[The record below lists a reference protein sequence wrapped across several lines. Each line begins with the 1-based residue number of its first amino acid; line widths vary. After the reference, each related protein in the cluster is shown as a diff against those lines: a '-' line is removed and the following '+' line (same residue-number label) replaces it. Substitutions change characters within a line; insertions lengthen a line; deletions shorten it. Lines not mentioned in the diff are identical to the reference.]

1 MSDRDSYCCVQTRY
15 ITSKAKQKK
24 KKKMYKPSTRACNK
38 TYIIVT
44 STSARRASCKK
55 YLGLCPGKSGFFF
68 CEQSLSLSFCLRPDV
83 YIYIHI
89 HIGGNRGRLTPQD
102 FLLLNVT
109 TSDSPL
115 RLTMGMDSE
124 GRPKGIH
131 YNKGTFALP
140 CVTREPGCVN
150 RQFDADRAG
159 GWISTK
165 MKTDVV

>member
-1 MSDRDSYCCVQTRY
+1 MSRKIRLFFLRAVVVAVVLFTTRC
-15 ITSKAKQKK
+15 I
-24 KKKMYKPSTRACNK
+24 
-38 TYIIVT
+38 
-44 STSARRASCKK
+44 
-55 YLGLCPGKSGFFF
+55 
-68 CEQSLSLSFCLRPDV
+68 